1 VTDARTYSLLEDIVR
16 RESRTLLQ
24 YVSDSYPWIT
34 PEEHNVLA
42 QIRTLIE
49 EERQGVAEIMRLL
62 QRRRLPPPFIGNYP
76 ATFTSLSFVSLDHL
90 IPLLVMNERED
101 LQRLEREVGLIAD
114 PEADAILQKIVEQK
128 RRHLEKL
135 QTLAANRLQPAVA

>member
-1 VTDARTYSLLEDIVR
+1 VTDVPSYSLISDIVQ

-34 PEEHNVLA
+34 SEERDVLA
-42 QIRTLIE
+42 QIRTMIE
-49 EERQGVAEIMRLL
+49 EERQGMADLMRLL
-62 QRRRLPPPFIGNYP
+62 QRRRQPPPFIGNYP

-90 IPLLVMNERED
+90 IPLLTMHERED
-101 LQRLEREVGLIAD
+101 LQRLEGEVGLISD
-114 PEADAILQKIVEQK
+114 PEADAVLQKIVEQK

-135 QTLAANRLQPAVA
+135 QSLATNRSQPAVA